1 MMCCS
6 RRSRV
11 ADPAWRPSAARGRA
25 WTKIAKTTPCKVN
38 AVQIIRANDGKI
50 IPWKNGGGSTTE
62 IAVGPAGASLEAFD
76 WRVSMAR
83 VASDGPFS
91 DFPGIDRTLAVVKGD
106 GLVLTIGDDAPVTL
120 SSDADPV
127 SFPGDTPTSARLTAG
142 EITDLNVMTRRGHF
156 RHRLLR
162 ITTSVSYEFAED
174 DIAIV
179 LSLDGMATVNC
190 GRDSATLA
198 HGDAALVSRAVN
210 TGFQI
215 LPAAKSCYLVWLRE
229 QRVPGA

>member
-1 MMCCS
+1 MICCS
-6 RRSRV
+6 RLVSRTRPGV
-11 ADPAWRPSAARGRA
+11 ARQGLNKNIENNPMQSR
-25 WTKIAKTTPCKVN
+25 T
-38 AVQIIRANDGKI
+38 VQIIRARDGKI
-50 IPWKNGGGSTTE
+50 TPWKNGGGSTTE
-62 IAVGPAGASLEAFD
+62 IAIGPAGARLETFD

-162 ITTSVSYEFAED
+162 IEKPTSCDFGDD

-179 LSLDGMATVNC
+179 LSLDGTTTVTFEQ
-190 GRDSATLA
+190 DDITLD
-198 HGDAALVSRAVN
+198 HGDGALFAR
-210 TGFQI
+210 TTMTDFRI
-215 LPAAKSCYLVWLRE
+215 LPATNRCYLVWLRD
-229 QRVPGA
+229 QRTSVPT